1 MRLRKQ
7 KKIGMETLHGEATR
21 GIMMEERITAL
32 GNKRKV
38 RTMLKNVK
46 KTVCVWDGGV
56 YERQKKNEKEKKK

>member
-1 MRLRKQ
+1 
-7 KKIGMETLHGEATR
+7 
-21 GIMMEERITAL
+21 MEERITAL